1 MSRDELRFPTQAFI
15 NGAFVDTKRTYDL
28 INPATGEVLAA
39 VADCGE
45 AEARQA
51 ADAAHNAFLTWKQTT
66 AYQRSAIMETFVK
79 LLQANSERLAQIMT
93 AEIGKPIKE
102 SRGEVKYATGF
113 VQWYAEEAK
122 RIYGETIPS
131 SFSDKRILVEAA
143 PVGPVFAITPW
154 NFPAAM
160 ITRKLAPALAAGCTF
175 IIKPPAQSA
184 ISALAM
190 AELLQEAGL
199 PDGVFQVIPTSQSS
213 VVSDVL
219 LADPRIR
226 KLAFT
231 GSTHVGTLLAEKA
244 ARTVKRVS
252 LELGGHAPF
261 LVFEDADVEKAAAEA
276 MNCKFRNA
284 GQTCICTNRI
294 YVQESIKDAFL
305 QAFLKRVA
313 DLKVGAPIEEDTDIG
328 PLVNQQGLDKA
339 KEHIADALEK
349 GAQMVAGQEAPAQ
362 KGLFLTPTVLT
373 GVTHDMVVAREETF
387 GPVAP
392 IMTFKDEA
400 EAIALANDT
409 PYGLAAYVFTRDVSR
424 VYRVTDALDYG
435 IIGVNDG
442 VPSTPQA
449 PFGGMKASG
458 VGREGGHYGL
468 EEYLER
474 KFISL
479 KL

>member
-1 MSRDELRFPTQAFI
+1 MSNHELRFPTQAFI
-15 NGAFVDTKRTYDL
+15 NGVYVDTGATYDL
-28 INPATGEVLAA
+28 INPASGEVLAA

-51 ADAAHNAFLTWKQTT
+51 ADAAHEAFLTWKQTT
-66 AYQRSAIMETFVK
+66 TYERSTILSRFVE
-79 LLQANSERLAQIMT
+79 LLQSNSERLARIMT

-131 SFSDKRILVEAA
+131 SFADKRILVEAA
-143 PVGPVFAITPW
+143 PVGPVFAVTPW

-184 ISALAM
+184 LSALAM

-199 PDGVFQVIPTSQSS
+199 PAGVFQVLPTSKSAG
-213 VVSDVL
+213 VSDVL

-231 GSTHVGTLLAEKA
+231 GSTHVGTMLAAKA
-244 ARTVKRVS
+244 AKTVKRVS

-284 GQTCICTNRI
+284 GQT
-294 YVQESIKDAFL
+294 
-305 QAFLKRVA
+305 
-313 DLKVGAPIEEDTDIG
+313 
-328 PLVNQQGLDKA
+328 
-339 KEHIADALEK
+339 
-349 GAQMVAGQEAPAQ
+349 
-362 KGLFLTPTVLT
+362 
-373 GVTHDMVVAREETF
+373 
-387 GPVAP
+387 
-392 IMTFKDEA
+392 
-400 EAIALANDT
+400 
-409 PYGLAAYVFTRDVSR
+409 
-424 VYRVTDALDYG
+424 
-435 IIGVNDG
+435 
-442 VPSTPQA
+442 
-449 PFGGMKASG
+449 
-458 VGREGGHYGL
+458 
-468 EEYLER
+468 
-474 KFISL
+474 
-479 KL
+479 